1 MSTSVGFPRLRRR
14 ESHKRTP
21 EGLFGYSGEPLLFKI
36 LKPMVLEGGK
46 SRERKGFKKSIK

>member
-21 EGLFGYSGEPLLFKI
+21 EGLFGYSGEPLLIKI